1 MAPPTP
7 RIAIVGGGPAGLT
20 LGALLHA
27 RRIPFTVYE
36 LRARPTA
43 REWAQPSG
51 MLDLHEHDGQRALR
65 ACGLY
70 DAFLPLTGECSEEFV
85 IADSDGAPMKS
96 MGGGGQQQQQQE
108 EEVVPEAKKRKD
120 QEGARPEISRNNLTK
135 LLLSRVPEESVRWGA
150 KLQAA
155 AWRDDGTTTLEFASG
170 ESADFDLVVGADGAW
185 SRVRTLLTP
194 ARPRYGNSQ
203 IVTATI
209 RGISTKY
216 PHLAALVGSGSYM
229 ALGFRHAVVS
239 QRGPLDSARLYLWL
253 TTTDEK
259 LGVTAGLS
267 GNPPSAA
274 IAKLLGSDKYLGRFG
289 PVVKELVETA
299 LREEEKENGG
309 AGLDIRPLYALP
321 YGLRWEG
328 KKGVTVVGDAA
339 HVMLP
344 NGEGVNQ
351 AMLDATLLAEHV
363 VEAYEAEGAFGDVL
377 KPLVDGFERDMA
389 QRAVKVGEETEQ
401 LLGMMLGEDAGDTM
415 GKFFE
420 GHEEEQKGKEA

>member
-1 MAPPTP
+1 MSSSTP

-36 LRARPTA
+36 LRGRPTA
-43 REWAQPSG
+43 HEWAQPSG
-51 MLDLHEHDGQRALR
+51 MLDLHEHDGLRAVR

-70 DAFLPLTGECSEEFV
+70 DAFLPLTGECSEQFV
-85 IADSDGAPMKS
+85 IADSDGAPTAG
-96 MGGGGQQQQQQE
+96 MGGQHQE
-108 EEVVPEAKKRKD
+108 EEPAAKKRKD
-120 QEGARPEISRNNLTK
+120 EEGARPEISRNNLTK
-135 LLLSRVPEESVRWGA
+135 LLLSKVPEESVRWGA
-150 KLQAA
+150 KLQTV
-155 AWRDDGTTTLEFASG
+155 AWRDGTTTLEFGSG
-170 ESADFDLVVGADGAW
+170 EKGEFDLVVGADGAW

-194 ARPRYGNSQ
+194 VRPRYGNSQ

-209 RGISTKY
+209 RGVTTKY

-229 ALGFRHAVVS
+229 ALGYRHAVVS
-239 QRGPLDSARLYLWL
+239 QRGPLDSARIYLWL

-259 LGVTAGLS
+259 LGVTAGLA
-267 GNPPSAA
+267 GKPPTAA
-274 IAKLLGSDKYLGRFG
+274 IAKLLDNDKYLGKFG
-289 PVVKELVETA
+289 PVVKELAETA
-299 LREEEKENGG
+299 LREEEKETGG
-309 AGLDIRPLYALP
+309 AGLDIRGLYALP

-328 KKGVTVVGDAA
+328 KKGVAVVGDAA

-351 AMLDATLLAEHV
+351 AILDATLLAEHIV
-363 VEAYEAEGAFGDVL
+363 QAWDEDKGPGFGDVL

-401 LLGMMLGEDAGDTM
+401 LLGMMLGEDAGDKM

-420 GHEEEQKGKEA
+420 GHEEEEKKNE